1 MPRFAQQFV
10 AALAAVMIM
19 AGSFGTIVTVP
30 PAQAEVPAALVPPTI
45 A

>member
-1 MPRFAQQFV
+1 MPRLAQQFV

-19 AGSFGTIVTVP
+19 AGSFGALVTVP
-30 PAQAEVPAALVPPTI
+30 PANAHSALAAPQL